1 MTIATPIEAAPD
13 MTVDRALQLNSAMV
27 SLAFER
33 EGLGRCKPDAFAM
46 LRKATLAELAAVGAI
61 LQKHEDEQTPSD
73 TGTRTFCMKCDDRL
87 VAAIY
92 AFLHFAVPP
101 AHRPDDDDYLILKT
115 EDRGLVSFLM
125 CGVRE
130 IDELEAEAE
139 EAEAA

>member
-1 MTIATPIEAAPD
+1 MTISTPIEAAPD
-13 MTVDRALQLNSAMV
+13 MTVGRAVQLNSAMV

-33 EGLGRCKPDAFAM
+33 EGLGKCKPDALEM
-46 LRKATLAELAAVGAI
+46 LRKATLAELAAVGTI
-61 LQKHEDEQTPSD
+61 LRKHEDEQKPSD

-101 AHRPDDDDYLILKT
+101 AHRADDDDYLILKL
-115 EDRGLVSFLM
+115 ESRGLVSFLL

-130 IDELEAEAE
+130 MDDLAAEAE